1 MNLKS
6 NLLAAAFSVFALQ
19 AVPAG
24 ASQAMFETLDADG
37 DGLVTLEE
45 AEASSND
52 DLIES
57 FEDGDENNDGKLD
70 AAEFESMDVTDE

>member
-6 NLLAAAFSVFALQ
+6 NFLVAAFFLFALQ

-24 ASQAMFETLDADG
+24 AGQAMFETLDADG
-37 DGLVTLEE
+37 DGFVTVEE
-45 AEASSND
+45 VNASDND